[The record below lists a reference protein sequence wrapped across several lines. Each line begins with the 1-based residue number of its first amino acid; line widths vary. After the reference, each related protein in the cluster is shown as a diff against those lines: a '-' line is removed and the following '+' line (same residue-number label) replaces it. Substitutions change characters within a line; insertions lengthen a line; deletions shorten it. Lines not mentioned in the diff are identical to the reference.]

1 MSPTRRLAHPLLAG
15 VFVIG
20 AVEALRDPGPR
31 AEAVRS
37 AGLQDA
43 DKLVRLNA
51 LAQLA
56 AGLALATNRLPRLS
70 SLVLAGS
77 LVPTTYAGHPFW
89 EEKDRER
96 RTQQR
101 LHFVKNLGVL
111 GGLLLAVADTG
122 GRESLPH
129 AAGRQARKARK
140 AAKRLPTP
148 I

>member
-15 VFVIG
+15 VFVAG
-20 AVEALRDPGPR
+20 AVDALREPGPR
-31 AEAVRS
+31 VEAVRS
-37 AGLQDA
+37 AGLKDA
-43 DKLVRLNA
+43 DRLVRINA
-51 LAQLA
+51 LTQLG
-56 AGLALATNRLPRLS
+56 AGLALATNRLPRLA

-77 LVPTTYAGHPFW
+77 LVPTTYVGHPFW

-96 RTQQR
+96 RGQQR
-101 LHFVKNLGVL
+101 LQFVKNLGVL

-129 AAGRQARKARK
+129 AAGRKARK

-148 I
+148 G